1 MDVRTETYEW
11 LKSHIASLPRDKGV
25 FLTET
30 EVAKAAGASRTPVR
44 EALMR
49 LESEGL
55 VERIPRRGAYV
66 PPLPDEEIRAVMQA
80 RGMIELWSVEA
91 ALSLGDDLDLDG
103 LEQLM
108 TDQIASWSDPVQFI
122 ALDREFHARIVAAAG
137 NAVVSQFYG
146 ELRDRQLRM
155 GIYAVSATEDRA
167 AAVVEEH
174 RQIVESLRRGDV
186 AAARKAT
193 TEHLT
198 HTMEAMIR

>member
-1 MDVRTETYEW
+1 MGVRTETYDW
-11 LKSHIASLPRDKGV
+11 LKAHIASLPRDKGV

-66 PPLPDEEIRAVMQA
+66 PPLPDEEIRTVMEA
-80 RGMIELWSVEA
+80 RSMIEMWAVDVC
-91 ALSLGDDLDLDG
+91 LSAGGGLDLEG
-103 LEQLM
+103 LDQLM
-108 TDQIASWSDPVQFI
+108 KQQIATWSDPVKFI
-122 ALDREFHARIVAAAG
+122 ALDREFHVRIVAGAG
-137 NAVVSQFYG
+137 NAVVSQFYS

-155 GIYAVSATEDRA
+155 GVYAVSATEDRA
-167 AAVVEEH
+167 AQVVQEH
-174 RQIVESLRRGDV
+174 RQIVDALRRGD
-186 AAARKAT
+186 AEAARRAT
-193 TEHLT
+193 TEHLD